1 MTQALKRNRSCN
13 GCYFEHERTCYW
25 FDLIKGGNPK
35 PIPNDTFKTGCS
47 QYNNTFIGY
56 DAGNKL
62 ITKIIEVFDGEII
75 GDKYKPSINRNDS
88 YKKKYTTAHKYTHRR
103 DAQ

>member
-1 MTQALKRNRSCN
+1 MTQELKRNRSCN

-75 GDKYKPSINRNDS
+75 GDKYEPKPF
-88 YKKKYTTAHKYTHRR
+88 YFKQKKKTYTTRHKYTERR